1 MDTHPTFFI
10 SGSCLLPKARKNRE
24 PFGPLS
30 RTLGRL
36 LAPAASTPTWPPS
49 SLSDSRSP
57 LTVGSITGG
66 LQRDHVDARV
76 VQTVQDAVQLGP
88 INDLN
93 MQVAGG
99 LYDDFLRLCVG

>member
-1 MDTHPTFFI
+1 M
-10 SGSCLLPKARKNRE
+10 
-24 PFGPLS
+24 
-30 RTLGRL
+30 
-36 LAPAASTPTWPPS
+36 
-49 SLSDSRSP
+49 
-57 LTVGSITGG
+57 GSITGG